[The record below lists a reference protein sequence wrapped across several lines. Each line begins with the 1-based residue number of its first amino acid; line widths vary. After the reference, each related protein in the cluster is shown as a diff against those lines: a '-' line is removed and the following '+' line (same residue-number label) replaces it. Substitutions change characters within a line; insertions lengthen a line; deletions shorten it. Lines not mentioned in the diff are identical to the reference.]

1 MNKPLKK
8 KDDKMKRV
16 PKKKGVGL
24 SMILQKKS
32 N

>member
-16 PKKKGVGL
+16 PKKKGW
-24 SMILQKKS
+24 IEYDFTKNS